1 MFVLDTPSLGLKRQ
15 TKPKANGAR
24 TRQGRKY
31 QSRRR
36 ATTTTR
42 GTFDCTPKPQD
53 APPSNSHFVKF
64 VKQTHHSV
72 PAGKNKPPVVVN
84 VTKEPYTLSH
94 GFLYCKCCKIMV
106 KWNNRSKHVI
116 GKKHIA
122 KKNAA
127 ADTAE
132 DLNEA
137 RTLAQQRIREE
148 GLVGT
153 TYTGDKL
160 DSITLWLKVACAG
173 NWSTASIED
182 NRVSGWF
189 AVRHFLINPCSQV
202 QLLLFSRCY
211 STYRAC
217 QFLAAAR

>member
-1 MFVLDTPSLGLKRQ
+1 
-15 TKPKANGAR
+15 
-24 TRQGRKY
+24 
-31 QSRRR
+31 
-36 ATTTTR
+36 
-42 GTFDCTPKPQD
+42 
-53 APPSNSHFVKF
+53 

-84 VTKEPYTLSH
+84 VTKEPYILSH

-122 KKNAA
+122 NKNAA

-189 AVRHFLINPCSQV
+189 AVRHFSINPCSQV
-202 QLLLFSRCY
+202 NCFFSVDATVRIE
-211 STYRAC
+211 RASSWQARDERQC
-217 QFLAAAR
+217 AGLEQAASEEAR